1 MFEYKEGNLQIFGRD
16 ARALTRS
23 ILTPFFLIDE
33 QRFIDNYTTLSHA
46 LGSDDGS
53 SIVRYCIKTNNE
65 LGVLKVVAGLGSH
78 AMASCPSE
86 IQLASM
92 SGITPERM
100 SYQSPLLRER
110 ELHDVLDAGV
120 KHVHAFRMEDLILL
134 EEIAGLRGTHFQ
146 VSLRVQ
152 FESPG
157 SPLTPLGFLS
167 GRLGF
172 SASEV
177 VAAGVLCNGSSR
189 LSLRGINFYLGTQ
202 RISPENYRK
211 PISQVVSMATRL
223 RHEHNIHVHE
233 INVGGGVPSP
243 SMRRLHLRPR
253 DLIKRWRDSDAVSF
267 SPAILDSFAKELKSV
282 FHEVVHKQGFDP
294 APTLAVEAG
303 RSLIGNATVLITRV
317 CRAKGAWL
325 FLDASRNDLG
335 ESPLL
340 FRRTIMPAVHH
351 QGAQDRFYHLSG
363 RTLNTRDIIDLR
375 RRLPEVREGDVL
387 AIGDAGAYTIA
398 RSSRY
403 AGLAPAVHMITT
415 ANEIKE
421 IRRPETVEDLA
432 GPMDK
437 THV

>member
-1 MFEYKEGNLQIFGRD
+1 MFEYKEGNLQVFGRD
-16 ARALTRS
+16 THALTRS
-23 ILTPFFLIDE
+23 IQTPFFLIDE
-33 QRFIDNYTTLSHA
+33 QRFIENYTTLSHA
-46 LGSDDGS
+46 IGTDDGS

-65 LGVLKVVAGLGSH
+65 LGVLRIVAGLGCH

-86 IQLASM
+86 IRLAVM
-92 SGITPERM
+92 SGIAPERM

-120 KHVHAFRMEDLILL
+120 KHVHAFRMEDLTLL
-134 EEIAGLRGTHFQ
+134 EEIASLRGTHFQ

-157 SPLTPLGFLS
+157 STLTPLGFLS

-172 SASEV
+172 SASEL
-177 VAAGVLCNGSSR
+177 VAAAVLCNGSSR

-202 RISPENYRK
+202 RSSPACYRK
-211 PISQVVSMATRL
+211 PISRVISIATRL
-223 RHEHNIHVHE
+223 RNEHNIHVHE

-243 SMRRLHLRPR
+243 TMRRLHLRPG
-253 DLIKRWRDSDAVSF
+253 DLIKRWRDSETVSF
-267 SPAILDSFAKELKSV
+267 SPKMLTTFAEELRSI

-294 APTLAVEAG
+294 DPTLAIEAG

-317 CRAKGAWL
+317 CRAKGDWL

-340 FRRTIMPAVHH
+340 FRRSIMPAVHH
-351 QGAQDRFYHLSG
+351 QGARDRFYHLSG

-387 AIGDAGAYTIA
+387 VIGDAGAYTIA

-403 AGLAPAVHMITT
+403 AGLAPAVYMVTG

-421 IRRPETVEDLA
+421 IRRQETVEDLA

-437 THV
+437 ANG